1 MAENTEQS
9 SILAKEPT
17 ALQTTKTEPVKIR
30 EKKERRRSPHRTEA
44 REEQISQGYKSSE
57 KTESKFAMTGFTLHL
72 QLDGNK
78 ADYRMS
84 VLTSRSTIGSKLE
97 TT

>member
-9 SILAKEPT
+9 SILAKESTP
-17 ALQTTKTEPVKIR
+17 LQTIKTDPVKLK

-57 KTESKFAMTGFTLHL
+57 KTESKFTMLGFIVLHLRLDENEAKCNGQSDRLNMTGKH
-72 QLDGNK
+72 DG
-78 ADYRMS
+78 
-84 VLTSRSTIGSKLE
+84 
-97 TT
+97 